1 MKYIR
6 LFEQH
11 NLDEEDRL
19 DLLDFG
25 NSYLAYLLDEGFYLW
40 TNGFYDGF
48 YGGYMELNICK
59 PTFNFYDRRN
69 DQGNL
74 YDFNYVSYYKFRWSD
89 IEDYF
94 IPFMSEFNKHYTYSY
109 ITISGKSGNNR
120 RFRYGSDILNRLLS
134 NKFPLT
140 DHKNPKIEMD
150 IISLEIED
158 IKKIENTY
166 NNS

>member
-40 TNGFYDGF
+40 TNGFYDG
-48 YGGYMELNICK
+48 YMELNICK
-59 PTFNFYDRRN
+59 PTFSSDKAFIDR
-69 DQGNL
+69 
-74 YDFNYVSYYKFRWSD
+74 SACYKFRWSD

-94 IPFMSEFNKHYTYSY
+94 IPFMKEFNKHYTYSY

>member
-25 NSYLAYLLDEGFYLW
+25 NSYLAYLLDE
-40 TNGFYDGF
+40 
-48 YGGYMELNICK
+48 
-59 PTFNFYDRRN
+59 DR
-69 DQGNL
+69 
-74 YDFNYVSYYKFRWSD
+74 SACYKFRWSD

-94 IPFMSEFNKHYTYSY
+94 IPFMKEFNKHYTYSY